1 MKKLLYF
8 SLALVL
14 FAVYAEEASV
24 PQYIAKEVKSPEQTT
39 DLQNVSVEQNIAPVT
54 KKLPP
59 LTLESLLNNP
69 SLLESMQE
77 LVQEPDR
84 QLHIHYPKNTNNT
97 RLIMELQDKLV
108 ALGLPSVQIQITPD
122 EDQASEFLFE
132 TEEANFYQE
141 PEQIQEPTLQQEQ

>member
-14 FAVYAEEASV
+14 FAVYAEESRV
-24 PQYIAKEVKSPEQTT
+24 PQQVADEVTPPEQTT
-39 DLQNVSVEQNIAPVT
+39 ELQSVPIEQNIVPVIT
-54 KKLPP
+54 KVPP
-59 LTLESLLNNP
+59 VTLESLLNNP

-77 LVQEPDR
+77 LIQESDR
-84 QLHIHYPKNTNNT
+84 QLHIYYPKNTNNT
-97 RLIMELQDKLV
+97 RLIMELQDKLI
-108 ALGLPSVQIQITPD
+108 ALGLPSVRIQITSD

-132 TEEANFYQE
+132 TKEADFYQQ